1 MKKKEKLPD
10 KRKTPKN
17 VELVSVLASYL
28 DSELET
34 GDSRN
39 MTPLAKEIEVGFRR
53 SNPHVD
59 TVRNKLTEG
68 FIFKDVLK
76 NFKPT
81 YENGKLVRIEKIT
94 NTDANAEVM
103 IPMLAKI
110 NTDIGEIKKDL
121 ENLKTK
127 K

>member
-1 MKKKEKLPD
+1 MKKRKEQN

-28 DSELET
+28 DSEMEV

-39 MTPLAKEIEVGFRR
+39 MTPLAKEIDLNG

-59 TVRNKLTEG
+59 TIRNKLTEG

-76 NFKPT
+76 NFKQT
-81 YENGKLVRIEKIT
+81 YENGKLVRIEKIA
-94 NTDANAEVM
+94 NTDANAEIIM
-103 IPMLAKI
+103 QLLTKM
-110 NTDIGEIKKDL
+110 NSDIEYIK
-121 ENLKTK
+121 TGK